1 MPIVSLL
8 LSLFLQFGYPQPDL
22 TPLIPPAA
30 DNCTTTFVVTSCS
43 GKPVPGAR
51 IQLITGYY
59 DKITG
64 KTGRDGKIVFENCLL
79 NYRIYGEPKLYLAT
93 GDSAYV
99 YKVFPNGHIIR
110 ITEPKRIER
119 MSSYLK
125 FSYFG
130 SSDFY
135 QVSDSILLY
144 KIDAPSAIVK
154 MNMRYKTNR
163 TSGTG
168 MRKEKSKMKLGDKA
182 VKNFV
187 TGQCIWQDGGL
198 VCPVNI
204 CS

>member
-1 MPIVSLL
+1 MLFLFI
-8 LSLFLQFGYPQPDL
+8 SLFTWFQSLWLPDAPPPQSDK
-22 TPLIPPAA
+22 
-30 DNCTTTFVVTSCS
+30 CTTTFVVTSCS
-43 GKPVPGAR
+43 EKPVPGAR

-64 KTGRDGKIVFENCLL
+64 KTGKDGKVVLESCLL
-79 NYRIYGEPKLYLAT
+79 NYRIYGEPKLYLST

-110 ITEPKRIER
+110 ITEKQRIER

-125 FSYFG
+125 YSYFG
-130 SSDFY
+130 GSDVVE
-135 QVSDSILLY
+135 VSDSILLY
-144 KIDAPSAIVK
+144 KIDAPTAIIK

-163 TSGTG
+163 HSKMG
-168 MRKEKSKMKLGDKA
+168 MRKERSKMKLGEKA

-187 TGQCIWQDGGL
+187 TGECVWQDGGL

-204 CS
+204 CSK